1 MAGARRTDPAT
12 SHEAAA
18 RVENITESQRCVY
31 LMLLTAA
38 LNDTDGFALYR
49 KTAAVVASIPM
60 MSESGY
66 RSRRAELV
74 AKGLVRDTGE
84 RVKLASGRNSIV
96 WASIPEKKKWWAIR

>member
-1 MAGARRTDPAT
+1 MAGARTTDPST

-18 RVENITESQRCVY
+18 KVTNVTETQRAIY
-31 LMLLTAA
+31 LMLLTGPS
-38 LNDTDGFALYR
+38 NDVDGFGVYR
-49 KTAAVVASIPM
+49 FAAERGICPM
-60 MSESGY
+60 VSESGY

-96 WASIPEKKKWWAIR
+96 WEAIPEKKKWWAIR

>member
-18 RVENITESQRCVY
+18 RVTNVTETQRIIY
-31 LMLLTAA
+31 LLL
-38 LNDTDGFALYR
+38 LVKPSNDVDGFAVY
-49 KTAAVVASIPM
+49 KYSAKYQTMPNI
-60 MSESGY
+60 SESGY

-96 WASIPEKKKWWAIR
+96 WEAIPEKKKWWATR